1 MMEDQF
7 IPSADPTFVPAAP
20 PVLVP
25 PHERAEAPLLHD
37 GFSRLFWLSIVSM
50 LLNLLTNSFKLT
62 ERVPALRVPLG
73 LASLAVG
80 VLLILSMWKMSAAV
94 PRFRKAALWNALP
107 LAAAPVLLW
116 IDLAGVTQ
124 TLGETNLG
132 TMSFFLILVLA
143 VTLAVGMAARYQQ
156 LTACAEAFDG
166 SDEVLAGKWR
176 RLRTWVIA
184 LMAALGAFLVLTVM
198 LIVSQ
203 GGYFLFFGGSA
214 MLLIVAAV
222 TVGIAVTS
230 IIDLAYLHR
239 AADLF
244 A

>member
-1 MMEDQF
+1 MMEDQS

-20 PVLVP
+20 PVLIP

-37 GFSRLFWLSIVSM
+37 GFSRLFWLSVASM
-50 LLNLLTNSFKLT
+50 LINLLTNSFKLT
-62 ERVPALRVPLG
+62 ERIPALRVPLS
-73 LASLAVG
+73 LAALAVG
-80 VLLILSMWKMSAAV
+80 VLMIVSMWKMSAAV
-94 PRFRKAALWNALP
+94 PRFRKAAVWNALP
-107 LAAAPVLLW
+107 LAAASALLW
-116 IDLAGVTQ
+116 IDLTGMIQ
-124 TLGETNLG
+124 TLGEKNLG
-132 TMSFFLILVLA
+132 TLSFFAILVLA
-143 VTLAVGMAARYQQ
+143 LTLAVGMTARYHQ

-184 LMAALGAFLVLTVM
+184 LMAALGAFLALTVM

-222 TVGIAVTS
+222 TIGIAVTS
-230 IIDLAYLHR
+230 IIDLVYLHR

>member
-20 PVLVP
+20 PVLIP

-37 GFSRLFWLSIVSM
+37 GFSRLFWLSVTSM
-50 LLNLLTNSFKLT
+50 LINLLTNSFRLT
-62 ERVPALRVPLG
+62 ERIPALRVPLS
-73 LASLAVG
+73 LAALAVG
-80 VLLILSMWKMSAAV
+80 VLMIVSMWKMSAAV
-94 PRFRKAALWNALP
+94 PRFRKAAVWNALP
-107 LAAAPVLLW
+107 YAAASALLW
-116 IDLAGVTQ
+116 IDLAGITQ
-124 TLGETNLG
+124 SLGEKNLG
-132 TMSFFLILVLA
+132 TLSFFVILVLA
-143 VTLAVGMAARYQQ
+143 LTLAVGMTARYQQ

-184 LMAALGAFLVLTVM
+184 LMAALGAFLALTVM

-222 TVGIAVTS
+222 TIGIAVTS
-230 IIDLAYLHR
+230 IIDLVYLHR

>member
-143 VTLAVGMAARYQQ
+143 VTLAVGMAA
-156 LTACAEAFDG
+156 
-166 SDEVLAGKWR
+166 
-176 RLRTWVIA
+176 
-184 LMAALGAFLVLTVM
+184 LGALLVLTVM

>member
-20 PVLVP
+20 PVLIP

-37 GFSRLFWLSIVSM
+37 GFSRLFWLSVASM
-50 LLNLLTNSFKLT
+50 LINLLTNSFRLT
-62 ERVPALRVPLG
+62 ERVPALRVPLS
-73 LASLAVG
+73 LAALAVG
-80 VLLILSMWKMSAAV
+80 VLMIVSMWKMSAAV
-94 PRFRKAALWNALP
+94 PRFRKAAVWNALP
-107 LAAAPVLLW
+107 LAAAPALLW
-116 IDLAGVTQ
+116 VDLAGVTQ
-124 TLGETNLG
+124 SLGEKNLG
-132 TMSFFLILVLA
+132 TLSFFVILVLA
-143 VTLAVGMAARYQQ
+143 LTLAVGMTARWHQ
-156 LTACAEAFDG
+156 LAACAEAFDG

-176 RLRTWVIA
+176 RLRTWVLA
-184 LMAALGAFLVLTVM
+184 LMAMLGAFLALTVM

-203 GGYFLFFGGSA
+203 GGYFLFFGGTA

-222 TVGIAVTS
+222 TIGIAVTS
-230 IIDLAYLHR
+230 IIDLVYLHR